1 MLIMAK
7 EDSGSVLDPIFIDDE
22 DASEGGKKSGAIT
35 VEGSAAAAS
44 AVLLHTFKCRRTGI
58 RLAASRVAALAG
70 FQPFC
75 VLPKIALDLVY
86 QGWVGRL
93 LLQQDARLLGL
104 VLQSDE
110 EKLLELAAKA
120 GSTSVMQA
128 VRTAVDAG
136 NGDVTLPTTDDA
148 AKLKQ
153 HALSQAQKTGR
164 LNKKE
169 LNALSEEVRRCVD
182 TGFGT
187 QHEDVALDQYEASC
201 GYEVRQRNSE
211 VRFWDF
217 ICAEDLANDTNID
230 TPGTR
235 GNRPEPTV
243 VPLGPAKRMKEKY
256 VVTIPD
262 IIQDDN
268 DEPDCKRLK
277 LNKEV
282 SDISTSEIEDME
294 ATRGEEKKMEPQE
307 VCTNGDGGG
316 RSIDADTEQ
325 NQAGNVELSS
335 FASDGNKMGRG
346 MEPKP
351 FFSIAGSIDGMRDE
365 LYPRPSCSS
374 NNDSEDSLNNSY
386 DNDIWDMREV
396 LVECKHRMKRAIV
409 PPPIYDQIQ
418 TIVYSLMYGVEEAD
432 IVQVVRRRKHTSIQK
447 TRKSQNEESVTKSTA
462 VDPPKNDENVTNSK
476 TQQAKGL
483 DKFFLPNEGLAHKLE
498 EAPTKDINT
507 PSNSENENDS
517 TNNVIRIRED
527 ASLTTNENTAV
538 TEYLLPKDGRD
549 EVESKGEISSDEVVV
564 TTNIDITTSRVS
576 LNDPIMQHG
585 QNWVN
590 VILPRLRS
598 FVDTVY
604 SIREDDDKRYRLLTA
619 VSSNDNGGDDD
630 VDSAAWEMLLL
641 ECPWL
646 RHCDIAYHRR

>member
-1 MLIMAK
+1 MAK
-7 EDSGSVLDPIFIDDE
+7 EDSGSVLDPISIDDE
-22 DASEGGKKSGAIT
+22 DASEGGKKSNEIT
-35 VEGSAAAAS
+35 VEGSAAAAA

-136 NGDVTLPTTDDA
+136 KGDVILPTTDDA

-217 ICAEDLANDTNID
+217 VCAEDLANDTNID
-230 TPGTR
+230 NPGTR
-235 GNRPEPTV
+235 GNHPEPTV
-243 VPLGPAKRMKEKY
+243 VPIGPAKRMKEKY
-256 VVTIPD
+256 VLTIPD
-262 IIQDDN
+262 IIQDEN
-268 DEPDCKRLK
+268 NEPDCKRLK

-294 ATRGEEKKMEPQE
+294 VTRGEEKKMEPQE
-307 VCTNGDGGG
+307 VGTNGDGG
-316 RSIDADTEQ
+316 RSIDADTERT
-325 NQAGNVELSS
+325 QAENMELSS
-335 FASDGNKMGRG
+335 FASDGNKMGCG

-374 NNDSEDSLNNSY
+374 NNDSEDSLNNKY

-432 IVQVVRRRKHTSIQK
+432 IVQVVRRRKQTSIQK
-447 TRKSQNEESVTKSTA
+447 TTKSQNEESVTKSTA
-462 VDPPKNDENVTNSK
+462 VDLPKNDENVTNSN

-483 DKFFLPNEGLAHKLE
+483 DKFFLPKEGSAHKLE
-498 EAPTKDINT
+498 EAPTKDMNT

-517 TNNVIRIRED
+517 TNNATPLPIRED
-527 ASLTTNENTAV
+527 VSLTTNENTAV
-538 TEYLLPKDGRD
+538 TEDLLPKDGRD
-549 EVESKGEISSDEVVV
+549 EVESKGEIISDEVVV
-564 TTNIDITTSRVS
+564 TTNIDITTSR
-576 LNDPIMQHG
+576 
-585 QNWVN
+585 
-590 VILPRLRS
+590 
-598 FVDTVY
+598 
-604 SIREDDDKRYRLLTA
+604 
-619 VSSNDNGGDDD
+619 
-630 VDSAAWEMLLL
+630 
-641 ECPWL
+641 
-646 RHCDIAYHRR
+646 